1 MAQEP
6 EFFVGGQQVLNVLEV
21 QYSLRNEADKDG
33 RPTRKQFFE
42 GLTIRRSGDNDPTLI
57 DWSKS
62 PWSDNRREGY
72 INFFNDQ
79 GQTFKTL
86 NFKGAYLK
94 SYKVDYD
101 EGEDH
106 VEEVIEIQPE
116 EVDIG
121 GSLALDFNWPD
132 V

>member
-1 MAQEP
+1 M
-6 EFFVGGQQVLNVLEV
+6 
-21 QYSLRNEADKDG
+21 
-33 RPTRKQFFE
+33 
-42 GLTIRRSGDNDPTLI
+42 
-57 DWSKS
+57 
-62 PWSDNRREGY
+62 
-72 INFFNDQ
+72 
-79 GQTFKTL
+79 
-86 NFKGAYLK
+86 K